1 MPVCYLR
8 EQNKKLPPRVSVYFI
23 QLHYI
28 LATNGEKRIKFV
40 EEDCNTH
47 GIFVVK
53 WNRRIEKESLRKG
66 SKTKTE
72 KVSRHSCVKE
82 NGKQ

>member
-28 LATNGEKRIKFV
+28 LATNGEKKIKFI

-47 GIFVVK
+47 GIFVGTLIK
-53 WNRRIEKESLRKG
+53 FEIRLRIQDSQ
-66 SKTKTE
+66 
-72 KVSRHSCVKE
+72 
-82 NGKQ
+82 GK